1 MLACRCG
8 KQLPCNPG
16 GPYNGAVPQGT
27 VWVQPLMERMERTQA
42 LFPGTYEESKLN
54 TSDLISLAHVWAAA
68 QAGSQ
73 GSVLAH
79 PGTSSCREWR

>member
-1 MLACRCG
+1 
-8 KQLPCNPG
+8 
-16 GPYNGAVPQGT
+16 
-27 VWVQPLMERMERTQA
+27 MERMERTQA